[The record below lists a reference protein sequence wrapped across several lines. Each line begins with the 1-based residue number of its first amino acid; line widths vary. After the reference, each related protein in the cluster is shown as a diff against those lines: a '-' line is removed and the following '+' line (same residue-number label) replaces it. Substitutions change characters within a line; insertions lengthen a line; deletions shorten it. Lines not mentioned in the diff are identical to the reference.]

1 MNKRDEL
8 RLHPALIREN
18 ENAVEQP
25 RTESEDK
32 QDEQAI
38 NDGGTTE
45 EPTGSDQATDTED
58 LFQGEE
64 DVSE

>member
-1 MNKRDEL
+1 MNERDAL

-32 QDEQAI
+32 QDEQTVS
-38 NDGGTTE
+38 DGTTIE
-45 EPTGSDQATDTED
+45 ETED
-58 LFQGEE
+58 LFQE
-64 DVSE
+64 DISE